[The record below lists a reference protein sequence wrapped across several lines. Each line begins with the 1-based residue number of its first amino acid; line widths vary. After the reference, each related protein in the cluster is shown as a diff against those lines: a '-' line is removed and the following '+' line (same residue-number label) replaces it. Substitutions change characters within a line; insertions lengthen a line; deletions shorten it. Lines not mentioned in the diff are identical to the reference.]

1 MSKLANEKTVEAIA
15 NEVKDLKIRIPRK
28 LDKYYKTNCRDQRT
42 VQHSVNKLAKQCKEQ
57 TKEVD
62 QKVNSV
68 VKSIADF
75 KTNMD
80 TRLNTVENT
89 VEMMSKNVEE
99 LAISIPEKV
108 EKCIDEKGI
117 YVLST
122 YNVHCCGY
130 IVL

>member
-28 LDKYYKTNCRDQRT
+28 LDRYYNQSRREQWS
-42 VQHSVNKLAKQCKEQ
+42 VQHSVAKLAKQCKDQ
-57 TKEVD
+57 SKEVD
-62 QKVNSV
+62 QKVYSV
-68 VKSIADF
+68 VESIGDF

-117 YVLST
+117 YISSMT
-122 YNVHCCGY
+122 MY
-130 IVL
+130 IVVVI